1 MTFRT
6 FHLGVFVVS
15 TCIFPFLLSGQ
26 ASFQRSIVMG
36 DSLCIGT
43 SIAELKNGTIA
54 IAGLLAKDAAS
65 PGVEAAVWFLEAD
78 GTPIKGVRL
87 PDIGSSSV
95 MDIEAA
101 TDGGL
106 MVLMENTP
114 AIGQSASKIIKLDSL
129 GTVEWTKRIN
139 YGASYLLTD
148 ISQTSGGYLV
158 KGLTLTTNSGILA
171 KLSEDGNFLWS
182 KQLAGVV
189 FQSERHAT
197 DGQGN
202 LYVVGRADLQG
213 VLVKVEPQN
222 GNLLQVR
229 AYGSL
234 SGANAFTLRSCLR
247 IPQQDSLVLI
257 GDDVMGRLVFL
268 KTNLDGVPASVRAI
282 DVNND
287 PVYAFDAFVAAAN
300 ELYIGIG
307 GTGARGA
314 LLARLDGSLSLNWV
328 KTYGGPS
335 TGDFNLYAL
344 QHSTMPGS
352 GILMAGEQIQNG
364 NTRGYFVKTDRVGNI
379 EGACCA
385 MTIDVVTSVPTI
397 SHQMIAPVVEETPVL
412 IDLSLQAQNRMFTSE
427 LICKMEEQIQL
438 SDSILCPGECLLA
451 SMKGSQS
458 DINYSWVF
466 PGASPANSTS
476 VNPGEVCFTVKGDYP
491 VTLST
496 EKGCPIDTALVTVS
510 NDLDR
515 FPNAFTP
522 DGDGTNDIFKPLV
535 YCPVEEYRMQVFN
548 RWGEQ
553 VFESFE
559 VNVGWDGTFNGEQA
573 PVDVYVYRV
582 QYYAIREGVRTL
594 VMNEKREVTLLR

>member
-15 TCIFPFLLSGQ
+15 TCLFPLFLTGQ
-26 ASFQRSIVMG
+26 SSFQRSIAMG

-43 SIAELKNGTIA
+43 SIAELKNGTVA
-54 IAGLLAKDAAS
+54 IAGLLARDAAS
-65 PGVEAAVWFLEAD
+65 PGVEAAVWLLEAD
-78 GTPIKGVRL
+78 GTPIKSVRL

-95 MDIEAA
+95 TDIEAA
-101 TDGGL
+101 ADGGL
-106 MVLMENTP
+106 LVLMENTP
-114 AIGQSASKIIKLDSL
+114 AIGQSASKLVKLDSL
-129 GTVEWTKRIN
+129 GTVEWTKRLN
-139 YGASYLLTD
+139 YGSSYLLTD
-148 ISQTSGGYLV
+148 ISQMAGGYLV
-158 KGLTLTTNSGILA
+158 KGLTLTTNTGILFR
-171 KLSEDGNFLWS
+171 LSEDGSLVWS
-182 KQLAGVV
+182 KQVAGVV

-202 LYVVGRADLQG
+202 LYVVGRADLKG

-222 GNLLQVR
+222 GDLLQVR

-268 KTNLDGVPASVRAI
+268 KTDLEGLPSSIRAI
-282 DVNND
+282 DVNNE
-287 PVYAFDAFVAAAN
+287 PVYAFDAFIANAN
-300 ELYIGIG
+300 ELYVGVG
-307 GTGARGA
+307 GTGDRGA
-314 LLARLDGSLSLNWV
+314 LLARLDGSLGVSWV

-344 QHSTMPGS
+344 QRSSMPGNA
-352 GILMAGEQIQNG
+352 ILMAGEQIQNG
-364 NTRGYFVKTDRVGNI
+364 NTRGYFVKTDRVGDI
-379 EGACCA
+379 KGACCA
-385 MTIDVVTSVPTI
+385 RTIDVVTSVPTI
-397 SHQMIAPVVEETPVL
+397 GHQMIAPVVDETPAL
-412 IDLSLQAQNRMFTSE
+412 IDLSLQAENRMFTSE

-438 SDSILCPGECLLA
+438 SDSILCPGECLQA
-451 SMKGSQS
+451 SMKGAQS

-466 PGASPANSTS
+466 PGASPANSTA

-491 VTLST
+491 VLLST
-496 EKGCPIDTALVTVS
+496 EKGCPLDTVLVTVS

-522 DGDGTNDIFKPLV
+522 DGDGTNDVFKPLV